1 MVEVTELGRELQ
13 RVTVILSQGST
24 WEVTLTPVTFPA
36 GTTVTLTM
44 GDRTFPAAVTADS
57 VSWRLTPAD
66 TDPIPNSAQVR
77 VHCLFPDTPTPT
89 PVAWLKGTVQRDD

>member
-1 MVEVTELGRELQ
+1 MVEVTELGRRQ
-13 RVTVILSQGST
+13 QYVAVILSKGST

-44 GDRTFPAAVTADS
+44 GDRDFPATVTADA
-57 VSWRLTPAD
+57 VSWRLTPTD

-77 VHCLFPDTPTPT
+77 VHCLFPDAPTPT

>member
-24 WEVTLTPVTFPA
+24 WEVTLTPVAFPA
-36 GTTVTLTM
+36 GTSVTLAM
-44 GDRTFPAAVTADS
+44 GDRTFPATVTADS

-66 TDPIPNSAQVR
+66 TDPIPAGAQVR
-77 VHCLFPDTPTPT
+77 VNCLLPDTPTPT